1 VLVTDKL
8 DEIKG
13 SVETIFNTIP
23 KDEKVHLH
31 VVDKKKVPIF
41 LKTGH

>member
-8 DEIKG
+8 NEIKG
-13 SVETIFNTIP
+13 TAETIFRNIS

-31 VVDKKKVPIF
+31 VVDKNDIPE
-41 LKTGH
+41 GMC